1 MTVSDFFRVARRP
14 RWIGVLVLAL
24 ALAAAFAALG
34 QWQLARSVEN
44 AEVSENEADSEVPVA
59 LESIARPQT
68 PMNDL
73 QVGRMVTVDAHLVA
87 GDFTVL
93 TGRSNDGVF
102 GAWLVGHAVTDE
114 GASLAIAL
122 GWAPDAAAAA
132 AAEDAVPLDP
142 AGRLGRYLVSESP
155 HDSDFEAG
163 ERSAL
168 SVGELINLWADAPET
183 TYAGYLVASEAP
195 PGLTT
200 IDSPPPMREVGL
212 NWLNL
217 FYAAEWVI
225 FAGFAVYLWYR
236 LVRDAWE
243 HEEEA
248 RSQAAGLP

>member
-1 MTVSDFFRVARRP
+1 MTTSDFFRVARRP

-24 ALAAAFAALG
+24 ALAAGFAALG

-44 AEVSENEADSEVPVA
+44 AQVAENEADSEVPVA
-59 LESIARPQT
+59 LASIARPQT

-93 TGRSNDGVF
+93 TGRSNEGVF
-102 GAWLVGHAVTDE
+102 GAWLVGHAITDE

-132 AAEDAVPLDP
+132 AAEDGISLDP
-142 AGRLGRYLVSESP
+142 DARLGRYLTSESP

-168 SVGELINLWADAPET
+168 SIGELVNLWAEAPET

-195 PGLTT
+195 AGLTT
-200 IDSPPPMREVGL
+200 IDSPPPTREVGL

-225 FAGFAVYLWYR
+225 FAGFAIYLWYR

-243 HEEEA
+243 HEQEA
-248 RSQAAGLP
+248 EAS

>member
-1 MTVSDFFRVARRP
+1 MTASDFFRVARRP

-24 ALAAAFAALG
+24 ALAAGFAALG

-59 LESIARPQT
+59 LESIAVPQT
-68 PMNDL
+68 PMNDV
-73 QVGRMVTVDAHLVA
+73 QVGRMVTVEAHLVA

-93 TGRSNDGVF
+93 TRRSNDGVF
-102 GAWLVGHAVTDE
+102 GAWLVGHAITDE

-132 AAEDAVPLDP
+132 AAEEAVPLDP
-142 AGRLGRYLVSESP
+142 TGHLGRYLVSESP

-168 SVGELINLWADAPET
+168 SVGELVNLWSEAPDT

-195 PGLTT
+195 AGLTT

-225 FAGFAVYLWYR
+225 FAGFAIYLWYR

-243 HEEEA
+243 HEVEA
-248 RSQAAGLP
+248 SEQAAAAP